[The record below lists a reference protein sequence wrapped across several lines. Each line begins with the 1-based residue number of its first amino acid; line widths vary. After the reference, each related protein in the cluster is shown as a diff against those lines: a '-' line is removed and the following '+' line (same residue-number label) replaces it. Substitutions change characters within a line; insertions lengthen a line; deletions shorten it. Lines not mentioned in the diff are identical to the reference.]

1 MFDLIFMMG
10 LFFGDNNILTEFLAI
25 AYCTFYMALVSY
37 VCNPDL
43 VVDFRQKNICFATPF
58 LKPYESK
65 YEN

>member
-43 VVDFRQKNICFATPF
+43 VVDFRQKKYMFRNAI
-58 LKPYESK
+58 SK
-65 YEN
+65 AIRK